1 MAPPAQQLTFAA
13 LAQPAPTPPAES
25 DFVRG
30 VAVDRSGMAAYVHL
44 IRAEGDPERSE
55 RPVGG
60 RLDRSPHRT
69 LAEVP
74 VEDCAQQILGL
85 LVDGVPRTFNAI
97 GVELLDHTADTL
109 FGSPY
114 DVALWRLV
122 GDGQLEHTL
131 AAPVVFRL
139 VVGDTVLSEEERPGS
154 PVPLTP

>member
-1 MAPPAQQLTFAA
+1 MAPPAEQLTFAA
-13 LAQPAPTPPAES
+13 LAQPSPPSSADRE
-25 DFVRG
+25 FVRG
-30 VAVDRSGMAAYVHL
+30 AGVDRSGMAAYVHL
-44 IRAEGDPERSE
+44 IRGEDDPERSE

-74 VEDCAQQILGL
+74 VEDCAKQILAL
-85 LVDGVPRTFNAI
+85 LSDGVPRTFNAI

-114 DVALWRLV
+114 DAALWRLV

-131 AAPVVFRL
+131 AAPVLFRL
-139 VVGDTVLSEEERPGS
+139 AVGDVPPDEDGS
-154 PVPLTP
+154 ASPTLFTP